1 MTFIAILSRRLR
13 AISAIPS
20 GAAGSRRGS
29 RFSIAF
35 GRRAAQ
41 VQSHCLQSSIFH
53 PEYHRPTLR
62 ASLQGMRGYF
72 RRLPLLK
79 TVGRFLPI
87 VGRTFDDNTA
97 DKGAPLAELANKNGL
112 CLLRYQYVKGTPAKP
127 PKRILLEFGVCCD
140 IKESLR
146 IMSPGTDNSLILEIS
161 PGIPSDEHR
170 ALCRDFYL
178 YY

>member
-1 MTFIAILSRRLR
+1 MIT
-13 AISAIPS
+13 
-20 GAAGSRRGS
+20 
-29 RFSIAF
+29 
-35 GRRAAQ
+35 
-41 VQSHCLQSSIFH
+41 
-53 PEYHRPTLR
+53 
-62 ASLQGMRGYF
+62 
-72 RRLPLLK
+72 
-79 TVGRFLPI
+79 
-87 VGRTFDDNTA
+87 TA

-146 IMSPGTDNSLILEIS
+146 IKVIQPGDESHILSQTMPYTESIKLAHNQNSLILEIS